1 MALTGNISR
10 AFGVAPAPIFARI
23 PCADG
28 STTAITFYKGAA
40 LSMAS
45 GYAQRLAGAN
55 TVFLGFCEEN
65 FVHTGAAGTKSVTVR
80 LCGTVQLA
88 IAGTLAVTDFGAA
101 MYATDDN
108 TFKKTST
115 SALKIGNLVQ
125 FVSTD
130 QGIVHFYSDA
140 LLVA

>member
-1 MALTGNISR
+1 MALTANISR
-10 AFGVAPAPIFARI
+10 AFGVAPAPVFIRV

-28 STTAITFYKGAA
+28 SSAAIRFYRGAA

-45 GYAQRLAGAN
+45 GYAKRLAGAD
-55 TVFLGFCEEN
+55 TVFLGFCEEDFN
-65 FVHTGAAGTKSVTVR
+65 HTGAAGTKYVTVR
-80 LCGTVQLA
+80 ACGSVQLA

-115 SALKIGNLVQ
+115 SALKIGNLLQ
-125 FVSTD
+125 FVSTTE
-130 QGIVHFYSDA
+130 GIVNFYSDA